1 MEILMNNNVE
11 VKPSGF
17 IEANTT
23 PIHLDE
29 IKGEHIIPVFLKDN
43 EPTISHVDFIKVVSE
58 AAADVFDIPF
68 TPDADIRVSH
78 PVKGRVYNARYKKAA
93 ELLDHEKTIYYERM
107 AFIIS
112 LPISD
117 NISGNT
123 LELTVGGV
131 KAYNLDNLNN
141 NNGSQSF
148 KVFIGYKN
156 TVCTNLCVSTDG
168 LLADL
173 KVSNEQRLYEEVSQ
187 LFKSFKC
194 DRYLEELKVLPEY
207 QLSEHQFATLIG
219 KARLYQYL
227 PKAVKMQI
235 PELLINDTQI
245 SRVAESYFKDCN
257 FQVSSDGAID
267 LWRFYN
273 LLTGAVKSS
282 YIDRLL
288 DREVNAYQF
297 TKQVQSAL
305 KNDSDALWYLN

>member
-1 MEILMNNNVE
+1 MDNKVE
-11 VKPSGF
+11 VKSSGF
-17 IEANTT
+17 IEANTV

-78 PVKGRVYNARYKKAA
+78 PVKGRVYDARYKKAA

-107 AFIIS
+107 AFIMS

-173 KVSNEQRLYEEVSQ
+173 KVSTENELYEEVFQ

-194 DRYLEELKVLPEY
+194 DRYLEELKLLPEY
-207 QLSEHQFATLIG
+207 HLSEHQFATLIG

-227 PKAVKMQI
+227 PKSFKEEI

-245 SRVAESYFKDCN
+245 SRVAESYFKDSN
-257 FQVSSDGAID
+257 FQMSSDGTID

-282 YIDRLL
+282 YIDTVL
-288 DREVNAYQF
+288 EKQANAFQF
-297 TKQVQSAL
+297 TKLVQEAL
-305 KNDSDALWYLN
+305 NNDPESLWYLN